1 MPRRLF
7 RYLPNSIMDHQNVF
21 CEITFQNIII
31 DEIGTPLLFEPDVE
45 MKVKNKLILIQL
57 NYNF

>member
-1 MPRRLF
+1 
-7 RYLPNSIMDHQNVF
+7 MDHQNVF